1 MTQYA
6 TYRSDYLQTA
16 KRVGYPLSWTY
27 DVVYTFR
34 LSANHTTLRFSENH
48 ARLRREVVRFRDTA
62 TRAKSW
68 QLYALRFSVNQ
79 STLRLSANQNRRQEL
94 NLPRADLCGKKSE
107 GSLSPRWVAGL
118 FASLCRFFRCFFR
131 PFFGFCFHISVNFFR
146 CYHQFTGGIF
156 RSFSIRAYPYFVF
169 FVPGCPLCF

>member
-16 KRVGYPLSWTY
+16 KRVGCPLPWTY

-79 STLRLSANQNRRQEL
+79 STLWLSANQNRRQEL
-94 NLPRADLCGKKSE
+94 NLPRADLCGKKKRGE
-107 GSLSPRWVAGL
+107 LIPSLGGWIIFQPLPLFSPFLLL
-118 FASLCRFFRCFFR
+118 FL
-131 PFFGFCFHISVNFFR
+131 P
-146 CYHQFTGGIF
+146 IF
-156 RSFSIRAYPYFVF
+156 RLLPPYKRQFLSLLPPIHQRHF
-169 FVPGCPLCF
+169 PPFQH

>member
-1 MTQYA
+1 MRIGIAANTARYVVVLYRHNIFLYAMTQYA

-16 KRVGYPLSWTY
+16 KRVGYPLPWTY

-79 STLRLSANQNRRQEL
+79 STLRLSANQNRMQEL
-94 NLPRADLCGKKSE
+94 NLPRADLCGKKIE
-107 GSLSPRWVAGL
+107 G
-118 FASLCRFFRCFFR
+118 
-131 PFFGFCFHISVNFFR
+131 N
-146 CYHQFTGGIF
+146 
-156 RSFSIRAYPYFVF
+156 
-169 FVPGCPLCF
+169 